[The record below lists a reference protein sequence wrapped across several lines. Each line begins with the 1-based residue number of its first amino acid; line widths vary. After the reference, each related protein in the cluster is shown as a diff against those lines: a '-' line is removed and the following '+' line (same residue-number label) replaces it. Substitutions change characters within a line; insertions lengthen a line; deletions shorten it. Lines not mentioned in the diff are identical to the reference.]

1 MVDKDVALAA
11 HERAK
16 GKIEMIP
23 KVRISSNEDLA
34 LYYTPGAAYVATAI
48 NEDKLNAV
56 KYTSKANTIAVVS
69 DGTRLLGLGKMGPEA
84 ALPVMETKA
93 LLYKK
98 YAGIDA
104 VPLCIDTTDEAE
116 IIKFVRY
123 IAPTFGGVNIEDLE
137 SPKCF
142 RVVDELAKTLP
153 IPVLHDDQH
162 GTAVVGT
169 AALIN
174 ALRLAGKPIPS
185 VKIVINGAGAA
196 GLGFVRMFSY
206 MKIKNVYVAD
216 KAGLIYEG
224 RPDHMNDFKDEIAK
238 TTNPERKQ
246 GQLADAL
253 EGADVLIGA
262 SSANAFTKEMIGKMN
277 KDPIV
282 FALANPI
289 PEISY
294 ADAKEAGAFIAATG
308 NSAAPNQINNMLGF
322 PAIMRGLLDAGVKSV
337 TYEMLYSAAKAL
349 AKSAGRKI
357 TQEYILP
364 NAGDRRQMAKAV
376 AEVAVAIAG
385 AAIASGNAKLSPT
398 PEEIRQSLSAKLKRY
413 AKIEGRVVGKV

>member
-34 LYYTPGAAYVATAI
+34 LYYTPGVAYVATAI

-357 TQEYILP
+357 TQECILP

-413 AKIEGRVVGKV
+413 AKIEGRIVGKV